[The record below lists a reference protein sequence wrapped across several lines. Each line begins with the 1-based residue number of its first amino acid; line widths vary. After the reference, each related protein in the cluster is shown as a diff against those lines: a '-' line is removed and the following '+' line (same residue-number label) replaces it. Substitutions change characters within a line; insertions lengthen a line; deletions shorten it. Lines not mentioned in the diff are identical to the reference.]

1 MRTIFL
7 PVAHGATIP
16 VDRQRNR
23 TNCPSVKGKRALSC
37 FVLAAALAAL
47 AGCASAEAGQPRRDR
62 RYLVAVFALENRSPE
77 KKIEKFLPRVQELM
91 IAELFKTKKMRL
103 VERERLNTL
112 LKEQAL
118 GESGMV
124 QAADAEKAGRL
135 AGADAVLI
143 GSMSDVKFH
152 TQKSGIGIESTA
164 VKDWVNDVASRINGS
179 DKKSEGSDAL
189 GGETTSVSIRMNARI
204 VHATTG
210 EIISAAEGEA
220 KIYLGSKDNLII
232 FNRTDKVSEDS
243 ALAKGFEDAIK
254 KMIPRLVDGFPL
266 KD

>member
-1 MRTIFL
+1 MRLNQPARF
-7 PVAHGATIP
+7 AHGTIP
-16 VDRQRNR
+16 IDPGEKR
-23 TNCPSVKGKRALSC
+23 TNCPLVNAKSAFFCLI
-37 FVLAAALAAL
+37 LAGAALA
-47 AGCASAEAGQPRRDR
+47 AGCASADASQPKRDR

-112 LKEQAL
+112 MKEQAL
-118 GESGMV
+118 GESGIV
-124 QAADAEKAGRL
+124 QASDAEKVGRL
-135 AGADAVLI
+135 MGADAVLI

-152 TQKSGIGIESTA
+152 TEKSGLGIESTTI
-164 VKDWVNDVASRINGS
+164 KNWVNEVAAKINGTE
-179 DKKSEGSDAL
+179 KKDGEPDAL
-189 GGETTSVSIRMNARI
+189 SGEKTTVSIRMNARI

-232 FNRTDKVSEDS
+232 FNRTENVSEDS